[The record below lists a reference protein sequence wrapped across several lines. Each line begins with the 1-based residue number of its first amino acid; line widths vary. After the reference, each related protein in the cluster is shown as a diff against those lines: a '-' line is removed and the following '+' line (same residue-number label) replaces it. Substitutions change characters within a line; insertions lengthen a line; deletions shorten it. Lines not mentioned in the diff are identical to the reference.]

1 MAMRVSSALHRC
13 WARLRAILISAPGV
27 AGRYARRRWRGT
39 FGRRSCF
46 ERHPGGGSLEEELE
60 CGAALGVGEG
70 AFGIVV
76 EGVGSQAAEVGIGW
90 VGVTEKASRRLEG
103 RLEECSER
111 RARVLENASGCP
123 ETGERRASGRGVQ
136 KQQGRAWVSKEAR

>member
-27 AGRYARRRWRGT
+27 AGRYARRRWCGT

-46 ERHPGGGSLEEELE
+46 ERHPGGGSLEEKLE
-60 CGAALGVGEG
+60 CGAAVLLGVGEG

-76 EGVGSQAAEVGIGW
+76 EVVGSQAAEVGIGW
-90 VGVTEKASRRLEG
+90 VGVTEKASGRLEG

-111 RARVLENASGCP
+111 RARVRSKMRAGVRKQASAGRP
-123 ETGERRASGRGVQ
+123 EEVSRSSKGERG
-136 KQQGRAWVSKEAR
+136 

>member
-1 MAMRVSSALHRC
+1 MTLCKVCTRPRSSCREY
-13 WARLRAILISAPGV
+13 RTV
-27 AGRYARRRWRGT
+27 YARRRWCGT

-76 EGVGSQAAEVGIGW
+76 EGVKSQAAEVGIGW
-90 VGVTEKASRRLEG
+90 VGVTEKASGRLEG

-111 RARVLENASGCP
+111 RARALEKASGCL
-123 ETGERRASGRGVQ
+123 EGKGERRASGRGVQ

>member
-27 AGRYARRRWRGT
+27 AGRYARRRWCGT

-76 EGVGSQAAEVGIGW
+76 EVVVLQAAEVGMGFW
-90 VGVTEKASRRLEG
+90 GSQKRSTHKKGKHGCLEGRREGGCLEKASGLRG
-103 RLEECSER
+103 RKASER
-111 RARVLENASGCP
+111 IERGRV
-123 ETGERRASGRGVQ
+123 GV
-136 KQQGRAWVSKEAR
+136 